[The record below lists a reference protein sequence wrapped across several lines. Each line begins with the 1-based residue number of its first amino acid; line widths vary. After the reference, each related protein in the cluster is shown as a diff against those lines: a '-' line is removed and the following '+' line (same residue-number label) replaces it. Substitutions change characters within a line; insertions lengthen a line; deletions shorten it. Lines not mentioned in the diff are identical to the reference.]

1 RDRAATSAQA
11 KMSALVVGLM
21 PLAFFA
27 IVGSGARD
35 QLRVLVGDPIGW
47 ALLASGV
54 VLEAGGAR
62 WMRALLRP
70 RRSRSFTRGACPAAS
85 VSPSVGEPDCHS
97 RRARIAP
104 G

>member
-1 RDRAATSAQA
+1 
-11 KMSALVVGLM
+11 M

-54 VLEAGGAR
+54 VLEAGGAL

-70 RRSRSFTRGACPAAS
+70 R
-85 VSPSVGEPDCHS
+85 
-97 RRARIAP
+97 
-104 G
+104 